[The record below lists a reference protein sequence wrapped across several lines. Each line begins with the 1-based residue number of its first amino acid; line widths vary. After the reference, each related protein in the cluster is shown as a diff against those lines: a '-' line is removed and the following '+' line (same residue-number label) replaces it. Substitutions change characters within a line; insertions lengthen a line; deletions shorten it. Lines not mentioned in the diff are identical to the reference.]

1 MGTAD
6 RPLDASAL
14 RDWAHAVVSDLI
26 LHIDEINRLNVFP
39 VADSDTG
46 VNMLFTMRA
55 AVVEADLHANSQA
68 DAEDVARVAAAL
80 AAGALN
86 GARGN
91 SGVILSQILRG
102 IAEVT
107 ATAAAASGAVLRA
120 VDANAL
126 GAALWRG
133 VELVVASMGGVE
145 VPGTIVS
152 VLRAAAGAVD
162 QCAHEG
168 LAGAVT
174 AAGDAAVI
182 ALEKTPEQL
191 DVLADAGAV
200 DAGGRGLLVLLDALR
215 STICG
220 QAPARAVYEPS
231 PRALPTDTATQRP
244 APQFEVMYLLAVCDA
259 AAADQLRDRL
269 KELGESVAI
278 AAAPP
283 DSYSVHVH
291 TDDAGAA
298 VEAGL
303 AVGRVSRIVISALGS
318 GTSGLPAGGWTRGRA
333 VLAVVD
339 GDGAAELFAGEGACV
354 LRPGRRSGYRG
365 RRGADRRRRCR
376 RGGHRSGRPVVGIGR
391 RSGDGANWR
400 RRNRRRGC
408 RPGTACARPPSRHR
422 AGLLPHRT
430 PRRRA
435 ADRGRVA
442 VASLSDRLDRVLGAT
457 AADALDEQFGM
468 RTVDDLLRHYPRSY
482 VEGAA
487 RVGIGDAR
495 PEAGE
500 HITIVD
506 VITDTYS
513 FPMKKKPNRKC
524 LRITVGGGRNK
535 VTATFFNADYIM
547 RDLTKHTKVMLSGE
561 VGYYKGAMQL
571 THPAFLI
578 LDSPDGKNHG
588 TRSLKSIADAS
599 KAISGELVVEEF
611 ERRFFPIY
619 PASTK
624 VQSWDIFKCVRQV
637 LDVLD
642 RVDDPLPAELRAKHG
657 LIPEDEALR
666 AIHLAESQSLR
677 ERARERLTFDEAV
690 GLQWALVA
698 RRHGELSESGPSA
711 AWKSN
716 GLAAE
721 LLRRLPFEL
730 TAGQREVL
738 DVLSDGLAAN
748 RPLNRLLQGEV
759 GSGKTIVAV
768 LAMLQMVDAGYQCAL
783 LAPTE
788 VLAAQHLR
796 SIRDVLG
803 PLAMG
808 GQLGGAENA
817 TRVALLTG
825 SMTAGQKKQVRA
837 EIASGQVGIVIGTHA
852 LLQEAVDFH
861 NLGMVV
867 VDEQH
872 RFGVEQR
879 DQLRAK
885 APAGITP
892 HLLVMTAT
900 PIPRTVALTVYGDL
914 ETSTLREL
922 PLGRQPIAT
931 NVIFVK
937 DKPAWLDRAWRRI
950 IEEAAAGR
958 QAYVVAPR
966 IDESDDTDVQGGVR
980 PSATAEGLFSRLRSA
995 ELAELRLALMHG
1007 RLSADDKDAA
1017 MAAFRA
1023 GEVDVL
1029 VCTTVIE
1036 VGVDVPNA
1044 TVMLV
1049 MDADR
1054 FGISQLHQLRGRIGR
1069 GEHPSV
1075 CLLASWVPPDTPAGQ
1090 RLRAVAGTMDGF
1102 ALADLDLKERKE
1114 GDVLGRNQS
1123 GKAITLRLLSLAEH
1137 EEYIVAARD
1146 FCIEAYKN
1154 PTDPALALMAARFTS
1169 TDRIE
1174 YLDKS

>member
-1 MGTAD
+1 M
-6 RPLDASAL
+6 
-14 RDWAHAVVSDLI
+14 
-26 LHIDEINRLNVFP
+26 
-39 VADSDTG
+39 
-46 VNMLFTMRA
+46 
-55 AVVEADLHANSQA
+55 
-68 DAEDVARVAAAL
+68 
-80 AAGALN
+80 
-86 GARGN
+86 
-91 SGVILSQILRG
+91 
-102 IAEVT
+102 
-107 ATAAAASGAVLRA
+107 
-120 VDANAL
+120 
-126 GAALWRG
+126 
-133 VELVVASMGGVE
+133 
-145 VPGTIVS
+145 
-152 VLRAAAGAVD
+152 
-162 QCAHEG
+162 
-168 LAGAVT
+168 
-174 AAGDAAVI
+174 
-182 ALEKTPEQL
+182 
-191 DVLADAGAV
+191 
-200 DAGGRGLLVLLDALR
+200 
-215 STICG
+215 
-220 QAPARAVYEPS
+220 
-231 PRALPTDTATQRP
+231 
-244 APQFEVMYLLAVCDA
+244 
-259 AAADQLRDRL
+259 
-269 KELGESVAI
+269 
-278 AAAPP
+278 
-283 DSYSVHVH
+283 
-291 TDDAGAA
+291 
-298 VEAGL
+298 
-303 AVGRVSRIVISALGS
+303 
-318 GTSGLPAGGWTRGRA
+318 
-333 VLAVVD
+333 
-339 GDGAAELFAGEGACV
+339 
-354 LRPGRRSGYRG
+354 
-365 RRGADRRRRCR
+365 
-376 RGGHRSGRPVVGIGR
+376 
-391 RSGDGANWR
+391 
-400 RRNRRRGC
+400 
-408 RPGTACARPPSRHR
+408 
-422 AGLLPHRT
+422 
-430 PRRRA
+430 
-435 ADRGRVA
+435 
-442 VASLSDRLDRVLGAT
+442 ASLSDRLDRVLGAT

-524 LRITVGGGRNK
+524 LRITVSGGRNK